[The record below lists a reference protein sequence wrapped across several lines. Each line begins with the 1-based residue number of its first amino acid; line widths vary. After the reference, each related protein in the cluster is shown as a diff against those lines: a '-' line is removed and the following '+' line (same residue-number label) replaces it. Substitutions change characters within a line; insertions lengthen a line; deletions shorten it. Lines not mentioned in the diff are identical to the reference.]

1 MTLQEFS
8 RDIVPI
14 LQLVIMSIGLV
25 SLIILWRQIKQAS
38 LWNKLRTQ
46 HDLWGCLPDENLDK
60 SVLKILRSKNQD
72 ENRKIPKE
80 LSENIYN
87 DAEMFTTFKTYLNKY
102 EQFSA
107 AINVGA
113 MDEDYAYR
121 MHSARICY
129 VYNTFE
135 NFIKILRERREEDEF
150 YIELQRLASKWQK
163 RTQKEKKRRE
173 SKIKKLEDELI
184 KEHGVIEKVK

>member
-14 LQLVIMSIGLV
+14 LQLGIMSIGLV

-60 SVLKILRSKNQD
+60 SILEILRSKNQN
-72 ENRKIPKE
+72 ESRKIPKD

-87 DAEMFTTFKTYLNKY
+87 DAEMFTTIKTYLNKY

-121 MHSARICY
+121 LHSARICY
-129 VYNTFE
+129 VYTTFE
-135 NFIKILRERREEDEF
+135 NFIKILRVRRKEDEF
-150 YIELQRLASKWQK
+150 YIELQKLALKWRK
-163 RTQKEKKRRE
+163 RSQKEKQKRK
-173 SKIKKLEDELI
+173 SKIKKLEDKLM
-184 KEHGVIEKVK
+184 KKHGVIGKV